1 MARNIFTEAFYSL
14 ARGINKVRGG
24 DADDVR
30 EGVVGERLP
39 ELTLEMEDKDL
50 IDLSDAWEKSW
61 NDSDIKSKW
70 EKSGDENENYWK
82 GQQFDKPSVDK
93 TRSLVDNVIF
103 EGLETYLP
111 RVTRRNP
118 EPMVT
123 LANGVDQTQENQD
136 WARALQHELGD
147 WADEVKLRLKLKGV
161 ARHHEVYLLG
171 ASKFSWNLEK
181 DIPEIKVVR
190 PRKLILDPN
199 ATVDEDG
206 YTGQRV
212 GEHRKLPAWQLV
224 KFIEGEP
231 NADENI
237 KYITDELAKGEM
249 ATEIAFIEWWT
260 PDYMFWKLGS
270 RVLRKKKN
278 PHWNYDQEQ
287 KPTQVTAESEQG
299 VGTQSPAEQGGP
311 AVPALPQGAPAPEQ
325 AQQMQPTVTPGV
337 NHFKA
342 RRMPYLFMAIYTL
355 GKQPVNVTSNIGQN
369 LSSQDLINKRL
380 KQIDRN
386 ADSMNGGMVVSLERA
401 GLTRDQATG
410 VTAAL
415 RKGGTVAIPAGSVN
429 DAIQRMSAPG
439 LPADV
444 YNQLVDTRQRVRDL
458 WGTAGFTPSSAVR
471 EKTVRGKYQI
481 EGMDTDRI
489 GGGISEYLEQ
499 YADDAYNWVVQL
511 LYVYD
516 DRFANFIAQGTIPP
530 AVRISVKEGS
540 LLPKDST
547 TIANQAVDLAG
558 SGKMSI
564 VDLYKRLDYPNPE
577 EMAANVWL
585 EANAPELLF
594 TDPRVKQVMEQRAA
608 AAKTPEKPPSE
619 SINFKDLTPDGKA
632 QMAAKVG
639 INLHPEAVAAHD
651 AHVEERSK
659 PPMPKLQGSP

>member
-14 ARGINKVRGG
+14 ARNLNKARGTEAE
-24 DADDVR
+24 DTR

-39 ELTLEMEDKDL
+39 ELTLDMEDDKL

-61 NDSDIKSKW
+61 NDSDVKKKW
-70 EKSGDENENYWK
+70 ETRGDDNENYWK
-82 GQQFDKPSVDK
+82 GQQFQKPDVDK
-93 TRSLVDNVIF
+93 TRPLVDNAIF

-123 LANGVDQTQENQD
+123 LASGEEQTQEAQD
-136 WARALQHELGD
+136 WARALQRELGD

-161 ARHHEVYLLG
+161 ARHHEIYLLG
-171 ASKFSWNLEK
+171 ATKLSWNLEK
-181 DIPEIKVVR
+181 DIPEIKTVR

-206 YTGQRV
+206 YTGERI

-224 KFIEGEP
+224 KFIEGETGSEA
-231 NADENI
+231 NV
-237 KYITDELAKGEM
+237 KYITEELAKNEM
-249 ATEIAFIEWWT
+249 ATEVAFIEWWT
-260 PDYMFWKLGS
+260 TDYTFWKLGT
-270 RVLRKKKN
+270 RVLRKKKS

-287 KPTQVTAESEQG
+287 KPAEVTADNGAS
-299 VGTQSPAEQGGP
+299 VGMENPVEEGGP
-311 AVPALPQGAPAPEQ
+311 AVPEMPQGAPMAEAP
-325 AQQMQPTVTPGV
+325 APTQPTVMPGV
-337 NHFKA
+337 NHFRA
-342 RRMPYLFMAIYTL
+342 RKLPYVLMAIYTL
-355 GKQPVNVTSNIGQN
+355 GKQPVNETSNIGQN
-369 LSSQDLINKRL
+369 LSNQDLINKRL
-380 KQIDRN
+380 KQIDSN

-401 GLTRDQATG
+401 GLSKDQAKG

-415 RKGGTVAIPAGSVN
+415 RKGSTVAIPAGSVG
-429 DAIQRMSAPG
+429 DAIARMSAPG

-444 YNQLVDTRQRVRDL
+444 YNQLVDVRQRVRDI
-458 WGTAGFTPSSAVR
+458 WGTSGLSPSSLGR

-481 EGMDTDRI
+481 EGLDTDRI

-499 YADDAYNWVVQL
+499 YADDVYNWVVQL
-511 LYVYD
+511 LYVHD
-516 DRFANFIAQGTIPP
+516 DRFAENLANGVTPP
-530 AVRISVKEGS
+530 RVNISVKEGS

-547 TIANQAVDLAG
+547 TIANQAMDLATG
-558 SGKMSI
+558 GKMAL

-594 TDPRVKQVMEQRAA
+594 TDPRVKQVIESRARAA
-608 AAKTPEKPPSE
+608 GKPPSE
-619 SINFKDLTPDGKA
+619 SINFKDLPPDGQA
-632 QMAAKVG
+632 QMAAKAG

-651 AHVEERSK
+651 AAVEARSK
-659 PPMPKLQGSP
+659 PPMPQIAGAT